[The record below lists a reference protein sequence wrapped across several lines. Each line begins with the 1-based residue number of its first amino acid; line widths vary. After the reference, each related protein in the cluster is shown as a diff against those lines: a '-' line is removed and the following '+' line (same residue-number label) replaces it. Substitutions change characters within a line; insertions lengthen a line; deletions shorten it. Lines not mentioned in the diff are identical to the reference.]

1 MKFDFGGYISE
12 LYEILG
18 YKNKLYSGLIT
29 YISDNVIDF
38 SGNTDVIYI

>member
-29 YISDNVIDF
+29 YDNVIVF